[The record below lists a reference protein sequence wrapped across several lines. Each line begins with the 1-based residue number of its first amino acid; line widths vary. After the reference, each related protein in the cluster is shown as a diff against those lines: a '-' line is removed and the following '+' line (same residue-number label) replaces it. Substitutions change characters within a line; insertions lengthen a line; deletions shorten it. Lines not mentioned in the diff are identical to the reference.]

1 MAKRKPRQPALP
13 PANSY
18 WVRSSRPLA
27 SLFFLA
33 PLLVAYEMGV
43 MIYATDYQHGVA
55 QHIYA
60 RTLLAEFFEWFG
72 IHVPFLAGL
81 IVVVLLLTWHF
92 VRRDPWDFEPSLYLV
107 MAAEAVILAVP
118 LLVLMVL
125 AERQLVPA
133 MALQAVGG
141 AGIPGGSAAG
151 GVVLP
156 ANYWPAELVF
166 SIGAGIYEEL
176 LFRVVAI
183 AALHWL
189 LVDVIELSEV
199 WGATAAIGASA
210 VLFALYHFAGP
221 TPFSLVRCL
230 LLTLGGFYLAAVYV
244 LRGFGIAAGT
254 HAMYDILV
262 VALKAI
268 G

>member
-1 MAKRKPRQPALP
+1 MPKKKTRQPTRLP
-13 PANSY
+13 ASNSY

-60 RTLLAEFFEWFG
+60 RTLMVEFFAWFG
-72 IHVPFLAGL
+72 IHVPFLTAL
-81 IVVVLLLTWHF
+81 ILVVLLLSWHF
-92 VRRDPWDFEPSLYLV
+92 VRRNPWDFEPGIYLV
-107 MAAEAVILAVP
+107 MAAEAAILAVP
-118 LLVLMVL
+118 LLLVMIL
-125 AERQLVPA
+125 AERQLHPA
-133 MALQAVGG
+133 IALQAVGG
-141 AGIPGGSAAG
+141 TAGRAVMPVNYRTALF
-151 GVVLP
+151 VL
-156 ANYWPAELVF
+156 

-221 TPFSLVRCL
+221 TPFSLAGCL
-230 LLTLGGFYLAAVYV
+230 LYTLGGFYLAAVYI

-262 VALKAI
+262 EVLRAL